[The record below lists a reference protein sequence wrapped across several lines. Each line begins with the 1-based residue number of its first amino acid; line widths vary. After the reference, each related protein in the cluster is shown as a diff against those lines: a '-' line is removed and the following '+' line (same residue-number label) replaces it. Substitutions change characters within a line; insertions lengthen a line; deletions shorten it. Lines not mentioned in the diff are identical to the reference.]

1 MDNMVNGLLLLNTAI
16 SGILLYLIIPIS
28 RMQGTLEMVH
38 TVIASHDSRIQRL
51 EDKV

>member
-1 MDNMVNGLLLLNTAI
+1 MDEMFSGLLLLNTAI
-16 SGILLYLIIPIS
+16 SGIMLYLIIPIS
-28 RMQGTLEMVH
+28 KMQGTLEMIH